1 MSTFASAFGM
11 WRSWLAHL
19 LWEQGVLRSSRSI
32 PTKERL
38 DLRIEPFSFYCQA
51 KNRNGH
57 EIGRFCSQSS

>member
-32 PTKERL
+32 PTKRGL
-38 DLRIEPFSFYCQA
+38 IDKIRPFLFSVDGM
-51 KNRNGH
+51 NGTNFLNWQV
-57 EIGRFCSQSS
+57 EI

>member
-32 PTKERL
+32 PTKSKRL
-38 DLRIEPFSFYCQA
+38 SLNEVNPKS
-51 KNRNGH
+51 
-57 EIGRFCSQSS
+57 